1 MSDLETP
8 TAAPAHEPRESA
20 AVRPRLTPPAS
31 RADRPIV
38 VCGFLAI
45 VAATIGLGLS
55 LNTAGYDIVVGGIAV
70 LVILLGG
77 VPALRKL
84 ERTIPELTGMFG
96 LLWGALVCKMFFSVV
111 RYFFI
116 FEFYDGLGDAAEYDK
131 RGWVFAQLVRKGDL
145 FPKIANLE
153 ATEDATRRLTKVTGY
168 VYAVVGHSQYA
179 AFFIFSLFA
188 YIGLVLTARGI
199 QIALPEVST
208 KRLYVALLFFPSLLF
223 WPAAIGKDAVMIL
236 LLGCSV
242 LGAGVLLGP
251 KARVVGLV
259 PFLLGLG
266 GMLMIR
272 PHVGL
277 MSVLALAV
285 AVGLAV
291 VARSE
296 SQRVSAKAR
305 FIRALLLIVMVLGSV
320 VAAGSV
326 TRLFSEKAGEA
337 TSMQGALDETL
348 RLTQVGHSKFN
359 PFTVSTPID
368 IPPAF
373 VSVFF
378 RPFPWEVSNAQ
389 NLLAGLE
396 GLALIAGLV
405 ASFQRLRSI
414 PKLIFR
420 RPIAIFAIAY
430 IAMFTVAFAN
440 IGNFGILARQRT
452 QALPLIVLLMAFPTR
467 AELEESVDLE
477 PSAANAE

>member
-1 MSDLETP
+1 
-8 TAAPAHEPRESA
+8 
-20 AVRPRLTPPAS
+20 
-31 RADRPIV
+31 
-38 VCGFLAI
+38 
-45 VAATIGLGLS
+45 
-55 LNTAGYDIVVGGIAV
+55 
-70 LVILLGG
+70 
-77 VPALRKL
+77 
-84 ERTIPELTGMFG
+84 
-96 LLWGALVCKMFFSVV
+96 
-111 RYFFI
+111 
-116 FEFYDGLGDAAEYDK
+116 
-131 RGWVFAQLVRKGDL
+131 
-145 FPKIANLE
+145 
-153 ATEDATRRLTKVTGY
+153 
-168 VYAVVGHSQYA
+168 
-179 AFFIFSLFA
+179 
-188 YIGLVLTARGI
+188 
-199 QIALPEVST
+199 
-208 KRLYVALLFFPSLLF
+208 
-223 WPAAIGKDAVMIL
+223 
-236 LLGCSV
+236 
-242 LGAGVLLGP
+242 
-251 KARVVGLV
+251 
-259 PFLLGLG
+259 
-266 GMLMIR
+266 
-272 PHVGL
+272 